1 MNGKKQLAINMIANI
16 VNLLANLG
24 ISFFLSPIIVAK
36 LGAESYGF
44 VTLANNFVNYI
55 SLITIA
61 LNSVSGRF
69 ITIKIHQKDYEKAN
83 MYYNSV
89 LVTNIIFC
97 IILFVPSV
105 IFIHNLE
112 MFLNISLGIVWNVKI
127 LFSLVFVSFYIS
139 IIGNVYSVATF
150 AKNRLELSAARNT
163 ILNVFKVIVL
173 ICAFTMFSPN
183 IIWMGAVSLLVA
195 VLTIITNINYSKK
208 LLPELKLNIKEFKIS
223 AVKELLI
230 SGYWNTISQVGQILL
245 NGLDIL
251 LTNLFISPQL
261 MGVVSISK
269 TIPDILGSVAGTLVS
284 AFSPSFTI
292 LYAKGKNEEL
302 LQEIKQSIKITGL
315 ILGIPIGGWL
325 AFGQDF
331 FNLWMPTENSKLLYQ
346 LSVLASLTLF
356 VNGGV
361 SCIYNIFAVTN
372 KLKVNSISLL
382 CSGGINAL
390 IVFILLKTTNL
401 GVYAVV
407 GTSTIIL
414 IFRNLLVSIPYAA
427 KVCLGQKWYY
437 FYGDVL
443 KTTMSILGVYIIG
456 ICVKKVI
463 LINTWGNLI
472 FSGCVVVLVSIIVE
486 YFVAL
491 NKKERQMCKNF
502 FEQKILKKNRKQ

>member
-1 MNGKKQLAINMIANI
+1 MREKKQLAINMVANI
-16 VNLLANLG
+16 LNLIANLG

-83 MYYNSV
+83 IYYNSV
-89 LVTNIIFC
+89 LMTNIIFC
-97 IILFVPSV
+97 VILFVPSV

-112 MFLNISLGIVWNVKI
+112 TFLNISSGIVLDVKV

-150 AKNRLELSAARNT
+150 AKNRLELAAARNT
-163 ILNVFKVIVL
+163 VLNVLRAIIL
-173 ICAFTMFSPN
+173 ICVFTMFSPN
-183 IIWMGAVSLLVA
+183 IIWMGMVSLLVA
-195 VLTIITNINYSKK
+195 VLTIMTNINYSKK
-208 LLPELKLNIKEFKIS
+208 LLPELKLNIKEFRSS
-223 AVKELLI
+223 AVKELLS

-245 NGLDIL
+245 NGLDLL
-251 LTNLFISPQL
+251 LTNLFINPQL
-261 MGVVSISK
+261 MGIVSISK

-292 LYAKGKNEEL
+292 LYAKGKKLEL
-302 LQEIKQSIKITGL
+302 LQEIKQSIKIVGI
-315 ILGIPIGGWL
+315 ILGIPVGGWL

-331 FNLWMPTENSKLLYQ
+331 FKLWMPTENSKLLYQ

-372 KLKVNSISLL
+372 KLKVNSISLI

-390 IVFILLKTTNL
+390 VVFILLKTTNL
-401 GVYAVV
+401 GVYAIV
-407 GTSTIIL
+407 GTSTVIL
-414 IFRNLLVSIPYAA
+414 IFRNLFVSIPYAA
-427 KVCLGQKWYY
+427 KACLGQKWYY

-443 KTTMSILGVYIIG
+443 KTAISTLGVYVIG
-456 ICVKKVI
+456 MCMKKVI
-463 LINTWGNLI
+463 VVNSWWKLI
-472 FSGCVVVLVSIIVE
+472 FAGCVVAIISMIAE
-486 YFVAL
+486 YFVVL
-491 NKKERQMCKNF
+491 NGKERKICRTF
-502 FEQKILKKNRKQ
+502 FERKILKRNRK